1 MPAQELKEAASPACG
16 TNVEFQ
22 GTWERNLSTD
32 LPQRSSIGAA
42 ASSAQAPPPSSAPS
56 TSALQECGQRGDGA
70 AIRCWTLRRRSCRF
84 TSTAT

>member
-22 GTWERNLSTD
+22 GTWERNPSTD

-42 ASSAQAPPPSSAPS
+42 ASSAQASPPSSASPPLLP
-56 TSALQECGQRGDGA
+56 TSALQNVVNGAMGQRFGA
-70 AIRCWTLRRRSCRF
+70 GH
-84 TSTAT
+84 